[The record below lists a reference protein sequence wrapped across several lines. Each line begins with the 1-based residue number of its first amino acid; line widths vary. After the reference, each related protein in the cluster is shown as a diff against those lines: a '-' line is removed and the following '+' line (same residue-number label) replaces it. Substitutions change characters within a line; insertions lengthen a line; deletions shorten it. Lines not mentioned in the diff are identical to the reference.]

1 MGVGFTKAGVAAS
14 AASAVAKVKL
24 VAMARKPAS
33 NSTLGPTSC
42 KPSVDGSGKPLLRKP
57 FKMSFSSGKKVWK
70 RDCGK
75 MGRHGSYAWAS
86 VNGGKARATHTWMG
100 AKLMVPTC
108 EPVRVRS
115 SSSSVM
121 LSTNTGFVA
130 AGFT

>member
-57 FKMSFSSGKKVWK
+57 FKMTFSNGKKVWNS
-70 RDCGK
+70 DCRSGQTRCHE
-75 MGRHGSYAWAS
+75 RH
-86 VNGGKARATHTWMG
+86 
-100 AKLMVPTC
+100 P
-108 EPVRVRS
+108 
-115 SSSSVM
+115 
-121 LSTNTGFVA
+121 
-130 AGFT
+130 